1 MILPLSAAENTVRG
15 GGGITATGYGTT
27 EEEAITDSRNN
38 LIRSFSVSVTTL
50 TYTSDSDDGQGNV
63 SSGFDEMSV

>member
-15 GGGITATGYGTT
+15 GISATGYGTT

>member
-1 MILPLSAAENTVRG
+1 M
-15 GGGITATGYGTT
+15 GGGITATGYDTT

-38 LIRSFSVSVTTL
+38 LIRSFSVSVITL